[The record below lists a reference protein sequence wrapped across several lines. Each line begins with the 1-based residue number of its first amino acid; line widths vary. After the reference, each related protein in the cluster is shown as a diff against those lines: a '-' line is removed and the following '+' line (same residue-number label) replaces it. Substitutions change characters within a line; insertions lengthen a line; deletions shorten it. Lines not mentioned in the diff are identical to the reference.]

1 MVYKAMYTM
10 VYTPMYGIT
19 IDGIQN
25 SGGIRRT
32 KSCITSDGI
41 LHHMYDGAQ
50 NNLQRYGLQNRSYRT
65 MVFLSVIRTM
75 ACKLDVHKLK
85 KNDVLNNDI
94 DKIVH
99 AARATDGSKQLV
111 DGYQ

>member
-1 MVYKAMYTM
+1 
-10 VYTPMYGIT
+10 
-19 IDGIQN
+19 
-25 SGGIRRT
+25 
-32 KSCITSDGI
+32 
-41 LHHMYDGAQ
+41 
-50 NNLQRYGLQNRSYRT
+50 
-65 MVFLSVIRTM
+65 M

-99 AARATDGSKQLV
+99 AACATDGSKQLV